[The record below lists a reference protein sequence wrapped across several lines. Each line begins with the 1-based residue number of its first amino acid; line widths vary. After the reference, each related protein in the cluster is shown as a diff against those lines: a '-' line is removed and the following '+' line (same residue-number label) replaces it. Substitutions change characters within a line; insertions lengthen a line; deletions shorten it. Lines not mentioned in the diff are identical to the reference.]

1 MNKKTTK
8 QGFLLLMLTLGL
20 PLFFSVQGHAHAVHG
35 ETENGCEALCTSASY
50 EDGEAMSYAV
60 VEVITPNS
68 KLPFQ
73 SGRTDRNGYFCFR
86 PDTPGRW
93 KITVKDEDGHF
104 VRLGA
109 KVSKEMLDQK

>member
-1 MNKKTTK
+1 M
-8 QGFLLLMLTLGL
+8 LLMLTLSL
-20 PLFFSVQGHAHAVHG
+20 PPFFSAQGHAHAVHG
-35 ETENGCEALCTSASY
+35 ETENGSEALCTSASY
-50 EDGEAMSYAV
+50 EDGEPMSYAA
-60 VEVITPNS
+60 VEIIAPNA

-93 KITVKDEDGHF
+93 KIIVKDEDGHF

-109 KVSKEMLDQK
+109 KVSKEMLKQ

>member
-1 MNKKTTK
+1 MNKRTAK
-8 QGFLLLMLTLGL
+8 QGVLLLMLPLAL
-20 PLFFSVQGHAHAVHG
+20 SLFFSVQGHAHAVHG
-35 ETENGCEALCTSASY
+35 ETGSSSEALCTSASY
-50 EDGEAMSYAV
+50 EDGEAMSYAT
-60 VEVITPNS
+60 VEIIAPNS

-104 VRLGA
+104 VRLGT
-109 KVSKEMLDQK
+109 KVSKEMLKDE

>member
-1 MNKKTTK
+1 MSNISQKKAF
-8 QGFLLLMLTLGL
+8 FLLVLPMGLTLLLSNLGRTHA
-20 PLFFSVQGHAHAVHG
+20 VQG
-35 ETENGCEALCTSASY
+35 ETGSSSEALCTSASY
-50 EDGEAMSYAV
+50 DDGEPMSYAA
-60 VEVITPNS
+60 VEIIAPNA

-93 KITVKDEDGHF
+93 KMTIKDADGHF
-104 VRLGA
+104 VRLGT